1 MTRCY
6 YIRDDEK
13 LFHLNVREI
22 VEDKQN
28 QVNFPEFRD
37 LSDKEI
43 EYLEECSY
51 EGQFDFSD
59 IDNHYLSELDDD
71 VFDFESGTELTERIC
86 EHLSDWLDDYKN

>member
-6 YIRDDEK
+6 YIRNDEK

-59 IDNHYLSELDDD
+59 IGSAFQIKLY
-71 VFDFESGTELTERIC
+71 C
-86 EHLSDWLDDYKN
+86 